1 MKKYFCSGDIH
12 SFFDEWQIA
21 LNTKG
26 FDINNPDHVIIICG
40 DLFDRGPQTI
50 ECFEF
55 VKKLAEENRLIYVR
69 GNHEDLLE
77 MCIHSIKRRSNRGSH
92 HKSNGTIKTLSHF
105 MNCSEYDILC
115 DCYDSRQ
122 FENVTN
128 ELFDFFD
135 THLVNYFELGD
146 KVFVHGWVP
155 TTSDEE
161 GHLIVHDNW
170 RDGGWPD
177 ARWECGFDNW
187 ICNLI
192 PEGKTVVCGHWH
204 TSYGWSQFRGRSEW
218 GPDAEFTPFIAEG
231 IIAVDACT
239 VYTHMVN
246 VVVFDEEG
254 NLLE

>member
-12 SFFDEWQIA
+12 SFFDEWQMS
-21 LNTKG
+21 LQNKG
-26 FDINNPDHVIIICG
+26 FDKNDPEHTVIICG

-55 VKKLAEENRLIYVR
+55 VKKLAKENRLIYVR
-69 GNHEDLLE
+69 GNHEELLE
-77 MCIHSIKRRSNRGSH
+77 MCIHSIKRRSKLGSH

-105 MNCSEYDILC
+105 MNCNEYDILC
-115 DCYDSRQ
+115 NIFNFKQ
-122 FENVTN
+122 FDEVTN

-161 GHLIVHDNW
+161 GHTIVHDNW
-170 RDGGWPD
+170 RDGGWSD

-187 ICNLI
+187 RCNLI

-204 TSYGWSQFRGRSEW
+204 TSYGWSKFRGRSEW
-218 GPDAEFTPFIAEG
+218 GSDAEFTPFIDDG
-231 IIAVDACT
+231 IIAVDGCT
-239 VYTHMVN
+239 AYTHMVN
-246 VVVFDEEG
+246 VVVFDEGG
-254 NLLE
+254 NLIE